1 MKTINSDKKQNKFPP
16 IQESNSLLCDRVW
29 RNLDNSHILQG
40 KVFNPSEQRSIE
52 DLIFGD
58 ILTHN
63 ERNNILMEQKK
74 NLIVKLSMQDQK

>member
-16 IQESNSLLCDRVW
+16 INESNSLLCDRVW
-29 RNLDNSHILQG
+29 RNLDNSHILQR

-52 DLIFGD
+52 DLISGD

-63 ERNNILMEQKK
+63 ERNNI
-74 NLIVKLSMQDQK
+74 

>member
-1 MKTINSDKKQNKFPP
+1 MKTINSDKKQNKSPP
-16 IQESNSLLCDRVW
+16 IKESNSLLVDRVW
-29 RNLDNSHILQG
+29 RNLDNSHILQR

-63 ERNNILMEQKK
+63 ERNNILLEQKK
-74 NLIVKLSMQDQK
+74 NLIVKLSVQDSK

>member
-1 MKTINSDKKQNKFPP
+1 MKTINSDKKQNKSPP
-16 IQESNSLLCDRVW
+16 IKESNSLLVDRVW
-29 RNLDNSHILQG
+29 RNLDNSHILQR

-74 NLIVKLSMQDQK
+74 NLIVKLSVQDSK